1 MPKKFDFISPGVQLN
16 EVDQSQLPTPVS
28 DAGPVLIGRAR
39 SGPGMKPIR
48 VTSYDDFLAI
58 FGSPVSGEGA
68 SDADVWREGNVVGPT
83 YASYAAQAHLTSET
97 TPLTF
102 VRLLG
107 EKNPNASSH
116 DQYAGWDLGGAGAA
130 NASIADNKTAYGLFI
145 WPVPNNSSN
154 DFTTGSLA
162 AIIYTD
168 GAAVTLSGAVAGDV
182 GAGEYTNT
190 SSAGIMIDSIASGTA
205 NEFVLEVHTSWQA
218 PGAANTAAVRKTI
231 NFSDS
236 HPNYIRDQLN
246 TNPQKLAASTNFGT
260 TNEKYFLGETFEQ
273 AIRDQAS
280 GSTAGRQYG
289 MILPLQSGSFNLA
302 DHKRDM
308 CPAKTGWFVNRKP
321 TEEKLF
327 RLVSLHD
334 GEWFQNNY
342 DLVVEDL
349 ALGNRTARSTFSL
362 CLYNK
367 SGNTIEKFSNLNLDP
382 ASDNYIAKRV
392 GNQSFNWNTADL
404 KYDIR
409 GQYVNISD
417 YFYVEVSDGVAN
429 KTIDDSLAL
438 PMGFLGPLRP
448 KRFALEYGS
457 AQVQAGSASDGNSGV
472 KSTVDIVYTTGMS
485 ASDKLTLAHPDKG
498 AFEITFASS
507 PTSGTETAFRK
518 SAGKQRANI
527 DIDVAN
533 NATSQAAAVKVLLD
547 AIPGYT
553 ATVDTATVTLTAEVA
568 GPHWTISLTETDAGD
583 KQAIGSVTA
592 GTDTDSE
599 ANASVLGNDD
609 YPLFAAGSDNQ
620 RFVHLPHRLSAA
632 VVFPQLRLTTQGTNR
647 GGDYKRT
654 DTFGVRHVLG
664 SGKDRDASYVD
675 LIRALPG
682 NPSVAVTHHQ
692 DSIPSSHERSFRFHL
707 EDICVKS
714 TLTPATATGA
724 DFYLL
729 SGSWA
734 AGNALNVSY
743 TGDGSTTGVK
753 YLSGTKKIRK
763 FRAPFVGGFDGLDIR
778 HTMPFSNANLAD
790 KTVVSSAPYNSV
802 VKALDIIADAETVEM
817 DMLAIPGMTNSDL
830 TDKILDVAE
839 ERADALAIIDLAEG
853 YKPKWE
859 NSGIVSYGNL
869 NTTISALETRQIN
882 SSFGA
887 CYYPWVVV
895 RDSEA
900 DVLAMPPSVAA
911 IGALAFSNADAGAVW
926 FAPAGFNRGGIKNL
940 GGSPSRASGLVVT
953 HTIEHLTKD
962 NRDDLYAANINPI
975 ARFPATNQIV
985 IFGQKTLQQTA
996 SALDRINVRRLL
1008 LFLKRRIGKIADT
1021 ILFEPNVQTTWNNF
1035 KASADAVLSQVQSGL
1050 GITEYKLVLDETTT
1064 TADLIDRNVMYAKIF
1079 IKPARAIE
1087 YIVVDFVV
1095 TRSGV
1100 EF

>member
-28 DAGPVLIGRAR
+28 DAGPVLIGRSR

-48 VTSYDDFLAI
+48 VNSYDDFLAI

-107 EKNPNASSH
+107 EKNSNASSH

-130 NASIADNKTAYGLFI
+130 NASISDNRTAYGLFV
-145 WPVPNNSSN
+145 WPVPNNSSV
-154 DFTTGSLA
+154 DVTTGSLA

-168 GAAVTLSGAVAGDV
+168 GAAVTLSGAVAGTV
-182 GAGEYTNT
+182 GSGEYANT
-190 SSAGIMIDSIASGTA
+190 SSAGIMIDSISSGTA

-246 TNPQKLAASTNFGT
+246 TNPQKLLASTNFGT

-273 AIRDQAS
+273 TIRDQTS

-308 CPAKTGWFVNRKP
+308 CPSKTGWFVNRKP
-321 TEEKLF
+321 AEEQLF

-342 DLVVEDL
+342 EIVVEDL

-367 SGNTIEKFSNLNLDP
+367 AGSTIEKFSNLNLDP
-382 ASDNYIAKRV
+382 SSDNYIAKRV
-392 GNQSFNWNTADL
+392 GNQRFSWNTADL

-417 YFYVEVSDGVAN
+417 YFYVEVSNAVAN
-429 KTIDDSLAL
+429 KTLDDTLAL

-457 AQVQAGSASDGNSGV
+457 AQVQPGSASDGNSGV
-472 KSTVDIVYTTGMS
+472 QAALS
-485 ASDKLTLAHPDKG
+485 LTLDSRPDNLDTWTLAMDG
-498 AFEITFASS
+498 RTYTITFKTATALADSSTTFTKAGAATIGIAASPS
-507 PTSGTETAFRK
+507 INPL
-518 SAGKQRANI
+518 
-527 DIDVAN
+527 VA
-533 NATSQAAAVKVLLD
+533 KILPLLNT
-547 AIPGYT
+547 IPGYAAPLT
-553 ATVDTATVTLTAEVA
+553 GDATLVITADVPGSNFTIVLGGTGADHATVD
-568 GPHWTISLTETDAGD
+568 GN
-583 KQAIGSVTA
+583 TA

-599 ANASVLGNDD
+599 VNASVLGNDD
-609 YPLFAAGSDNQ
+609 YPLFAAGADNQ
-620 RFVHLPHRLSAA
+620 RFAHLPHRLSAA

-664 SGKDRDASYVD
+664 SGKDRNASYVD

-682 NPSVAVTHHQ
+682 NTSVAINHHQ
-692 DSIPSSHERSFRFHL
+692 SSVPSSHERSFRFHL

-734 AGNALNVSY
+734 ASNALNVSY

-753 YLSGTKKIRK
+753 YLAGTKKIRK
-763 FRAPFVGGFDGLDIR
+763 FKACFYGGFDGLDIR
-778 HTMPFSNANLAD
+778 HTMPFSNTNLSD

-859 NSGIVSYGNL
+859 NSGIVSYGSL

-940 GGSPSRASGLVVT
+940 GGSPSKASGLVVT

-1021 ILFEPNVQTTWNNF
+1021 ILFEPNVNTTWNNF
-1035 KASADAVLSQVQSGL
+1035 KASADTVLSQVQSGL